1 MTDSYIG
8 SLISLISK
16 SEIRYK
22 GILYNIN
29 IEESIISLKNN
40 ILLYGLSKGTNEA
53 MFITE
58 AYRTLCDK
66 GPYPADQVLKELEGR
81 CMFHSEHGLMSFG
94 NPSKKMKEMP
104 RTDSEGFMCR
114 ANFNVDSQSMFKVM
128 PWVGSEVNWATW
140 S

>member
-29 IEESIISLKNN
+29 IE
-40 ILLYGLSKGTNEA
+40 
-53 MFITE
+53 
-58 AYRTLCDK
+58 D
-66 GPYPADQVLKELEGR
+66 
-81 CMFHSEHGLMSFG
+81 EHGLMSFG

-104 RTDSEGFMCR
+104 RTDSEGFMCK

-128 PWVGSEVNWATW
+128 PCVGSEANWATW